1 MIYSILNRKGPM
13 GVLRLSAGGIYG
25 ARWQEGAPVRVELR
39 SDENVPSI
47 RAELFPD
54 TLQDSGGEMPSP
66 GDGEDGGADSSLG
79 RDAWLS
85 RLAERY
91 APENLAEL
99 VILILVEDVGL
110 LALKRGREIRFAHAF
125 ALEDPKDRAAEFEKG
140 FRHLGRMTRFSTASI
155 LLIADSG
162 ATRDHLVRVLKSHR
176 VTEPFPSVSAGVR
189 IAAALVEESE
199 NRSRWRLPLLTSAA
213 GLLCLA
219 AMLLSIRSVQRS
231 IHVMREENAALAET
245 RDALF
250 VKAARIEELLDPTR
264 NAPALDNGASN
275 GSARGWKNL
284 LIFLGRRVPSGIV
297 LREIRAEVSQT
308 AGSGYS
314 GLSEVPSDDEAT
326 HFLLRGRAE
335 NLEALAVFAETFRDS
350 AWNVD
355 VIERVDE
362 LPADSAYNF
371 ELRITEKRPVT

>member
-1 MIYSILNRKGPM
+1 MIYSFLRHEDPV
-13 GVLRLSAGGIYG
+13 GVLRLNGGRTYC
-25 ARWQEGAPVRVELR
+25 ARWQEGAPVPGAPGSEAILPAVHATLY
-39 SDENVPSI
+39 
-47 RAELFPD
+47 PD
-54 TLQDSGGEMPSP
+54 AREESGGDMPAP
-66 GDGEDGGADSSLG
+66 RDGEDGESESSLG

-91 APENLAEL
+91 APENLADL
-99 VILILVEDVGL
+99 VVLILVDDVGM
-110 LALKRGREIRFAHAF
+110 LALKRGPEIRFAHAF

-176 VTEPFPSVSAGVR
+176 VIEPFSTVSAGVR

-219 AMLLSIRSVQRS
+219 AMLLSIRSVRHS
-231 IHVMREENAALAET
+231 IQVTREENTTLAET

-250 VKAARIEELLDPTR
+250 VKTARIEELLDPAR
-264 NAPALDNGASN
+264 GVPALDNDASN

-297 LREIRAEVSQT
+297 LREIQAEESQT

-326 HFLLRGRAE
+326 HFLLRGRAD

-362 LPADSAYNF
+362 LPTESAYNF
-371 ELRITEKRPVT
+371 ELRVTETNPVT